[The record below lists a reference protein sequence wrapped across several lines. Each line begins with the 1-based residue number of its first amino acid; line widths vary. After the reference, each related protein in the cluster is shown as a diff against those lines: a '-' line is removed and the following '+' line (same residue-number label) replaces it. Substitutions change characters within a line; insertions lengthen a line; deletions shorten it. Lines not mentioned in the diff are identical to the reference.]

1 MNLLTIPGP
10 SLNLIQLLSGT
21 GLAVLIAVISYLT
34 RSLTAGGAWMLV
46 VTGTIVFGFG
56 GISFGLPIVFF
67 FVSSTFLSR
76 LKSSRKAQALEAF
89 DKTGSRDYKQVLANG
104 GIGAVSTVLYIITG
118 WTGWYLVYLAAM
130 GEACADT
137 WATEIGT
144 LSRQQPRHILNWQ
157 IVEPGRSGG
166 ITLLGTTA
174 ALAGS
179 ILTVMTGYLAVK
191 ISSQPEI
198 SFLAMTMSFSSGF
211 LGSIIDSI
219 SGATWQAQF
228 RNCYTGKITE
238 KRFTR
243 GQKNT
248 LISGLSFVDND
259 TVNFSS
265 SFMAGVFMLFFI
277 CLFL

>member
-1 MNLLTIPGP
+1 MNLPTNPGP
-10 SLNLIQLLSGT
+10 SLNLIQLLAGT

-67 FVSSTFLSR
+67 FVSSTLLSR

-104 GIGAVSTVLYIITG
+104 GIGAVSTVLYILTG

-144 LSRQQPRHILNWQ
+144 LSRQQPRHILNWET
-157 IVEPGRSGG
+157 VEPGRSGG
-166 ITLLGTTA
+166 ITLLGTAA

-179 ILTVMTGYLAVK
+179 ILTAVTGYFAVK
-191 ISSQPEI
+191 ISSQPAV
-198 SFLAMTMSFSSGF
+198 SLMAMTMSFSAGF

-219 SGATWQAQF
+219 TGATWQAQF
-228 RNCYTGKITE
+228 RNCFTGKITE
-238 KRFTR
+238 KKFTR
-243 GQKNT
+243 GQKNIH
-248 LISGLSFVDND
+248 ISGLSFIDND
-259 TVNFSS
+259 AVNFFST
-265 SFMAGVFMLFFI
+265 FMAGVFMLLFI